1 MRAAWGEMSK
11 CFNAHVRWSDLAW
24 HWSGST
30 RRGGDMK
37 VPHPEKIFWPQKE
50 NWSTANGNMKLCL
63 ENRRSH
69 LRKWTSW
76 VRDRVI
82 RVLLIYELGT
92 MEFHMMEFDVN
103 KDGGPCRRGS
113 LHLRRDT
120 TNLVSWVKVQGSSR
134 TQGLALCLANAV
146 TSLHIG
152 RSPRWI
158 SPIEKCQLC
167 GRFLDIGQHH
177 WVISSQNRVCQ
188 YHIEALKKKNTS
200 PSVCQ
205 SSWILILVCPWL
217 DFVAVSWLWN
227 MVPIQSPQHNACWV
241 NCKLQSRGA
250 AHFSKLQY
258 PCSDQLCTSSI
269 HLHPCFHTLPWAVT
283 TSSLQA
289 LGV

>member
-1 MRAAWGEMSK
+1 MKWFS
-11 CFNAHVRWSDLAW
+11 LALIRINKE
-24 HWSGST
+24 
-30 RRGGDMK
+30 RRRDK
-37 VPHPEKIFWPQKE
+37 SPTSRKR
-50 NWSTANGNMKLCL
+50 KLFHCKWQHETL
-63 ENRRSH
+63 SWEQESH

-76 VRDRVI
+76 VRDRVT
-82 RVLLIYELGT
+82 RVLLIYELGM

-113 LHLRRDT
+113 HHLRRDT
-120 TNLVSWVKVQGSSR
+120 TNLVSWVTVQGSSR
-134 TQGLALCLANAV
+134 TQGFALCLANAV

-188 YHIEALKKKNTS
+188 PHIEALKKKNTS
-200 PSVCQ
+200 RSVCQ

-227 MVPIQSPQHNACWV
+227 MVPIQSPQNNACWV

-250 AHFSKLQY
+250 AHFSKVQH

-283 TSSLQA
+283 ASSLQA